1 MTVCLK
7 VLSILYSKLLY
18 KMGQDFFKQTLQYFI
33 YFKSAASLS
42 LYCEEDPEQVPVQED
57 PEQVSVQDQAGNH
70 VF

>member
-1 MTVCLK
+1 
-7 VLSILYSKLLY
+7 
-18 KMGQDFFKQTLQYFI
+18 MGQDFFKQTLQYFI

-42 LYCEEDPEQVPVQED
+42 LYWEDPEQVPVQEDPEQVPVQEDPEQVPVQED